1 MVVDRISVAE
11 VVVVTTEVVF
21 KTILVGITIITAAI
35 TITIT
40 METILEVDIEDPG
53 VVLETLEED
62 SEVVI
67 VVEVTIEETLSDVTT
82 VTGPIISRVTAG
94 GLRKTSGGV
103 TPSP

>member
-21 KTILVGITIITAAI
+21 KTILVGITIIT
-35 TITIT
+35 TVTIT

>member
-21 KTILVGITIITAAI
+21 KTILVGITIITV
-35 TITIT
+35 TIT

>member
-21 KTILVGITIITAAI
+21 KTILVGITIITA